1 MSKLFILFVTVSF
14 FFIGC
19 SGNSIKTTPS
29 NNISTEDIE
38 KITKKDL
45 LTAINTIRNQQI
57 DCNDGLGLVGPL
69 PPLVW
74 NNELY
79 TAAYEHSYDLAESDT
94 FSHDGSGT
102 ESDIT
107 GSNLHKKSSFI
118 ERVQTNGYYNYRMI
132 GENLAAGYSEL
143 EPTIQAWLNSPK
155 HCSNIMNPKFKEMAI
170 SIQINQESEFKIYWT
185 NNFGTKK

>member
-1 MSKLFILFVTVSF
+1 MIKIFIFLVTVSF
-14 FFIGC
+14 LFNGC
-19 SGNSIKTTPS
+19 SGNSIETMPS
-29 NNISTEDIE
+29 NTISIEDIE

-45 LTAINTIRNQQI
+45 LNAINNARNQQI
-57 DCNDGLGLVGPL
+57 DCHDGLGLVGPL
-69 PPLVW
+69 QPLVW

-79 TAAYEHSYDLAESDT
+79 TAAYEHSYDLAQSDT

-102 ESDIT
+102 KSDIT

-118 ERVQTNGYYNYRMI
+118 ERVQANGYYNYRMI

-143 EPTIQAWLNSPK
+143 EPTIQAWLTSPK